1 MQTIGFYEL
10 KEHDKDNITV
20 WRKVGDEEYALK
32 GILEYHVI
40 EGRDLFMVDAE
51 EDGCFLK
58 GGGGDIVRFR
68 WKKYQ
73 VDLPE

>member
-1 MQTIGFYEL
+1 
-10 KEHDKDNITV
+10 
-20 WRKVGDEEYALK
+20 
-32 GILEYHVI
+32 
-40 EGRDLFMVDAE
+40 MVDAE

-58 GGGGDIVRFR
+58 GGGDIVRFR